1 MEKKP
6 KFELFQGVNRDWYW
20 HLKAPNGQIIASS
33 EGYSSQQ
40 MAKHGI
46 TSVKH
51 NAEIAETVVSE
62 QHNLEV
68 MQVPKNEI
76 LDE

>member
-1 MEKKP
+1 MDKKP

-20 HLKAPNGQIIASS
+20 HLKAPNGHIIAAS

-40 MAKHGI
+40 MALHGI

-51 NAEIAETVVSE
+51 NAQLAETVVRDE
-62 QHNLEV
+62 EPL
-68 MQVPKNEI
+68 NE
-76 LDE
+76 